1 MHDNVNDKINQVTE
15 DTLIIGV
22 DIAKKKHYACAVDDR
37 GRELQR
43 AFSFKQS
50 YQGFESFIQTVK
62 DLKTKH
68 QKANVVIGFEATG
81 HYWKNLAERLWDEQ
95 LLYVIVNPMHVKRS
109 KEFEDNNQSKNDK
122 KDARLIARLV
132 ENGYF
137 TFHRFLKDIEAEL
150 RECATW
156 RRALIDER
164 ASLKNKLVNWT
175 DQYFP
180 EFLKIFKDWG
190 IQARTV
196 LRYTPFPQD
205 VQTRSL
211 EECLALYREDKDA

>member
-15 DTLIIGV
+15 DTLIIGI
-22 DIAKKKHYACAVDDR
+22 DIAKKKHYACAIDDR

-68 QKANVVIGFEATG
+68 QKAKVIIGFEATG

-109 KEFEDNNQSKNDK
+109 KEFEEQ
-122 KDARLIARLV
+122 
-132 ENGYF
+132 
-137 TFHRFLKDIEAEL
+137 
-150 RECATW
+150 
-156 RRALIDER
+156 
-164 ASLKNKLVNWT
+164 
-175 DQYFP
+175 P
-180 EFLKIFKDWG
+180 
-190 IQARTV
+190 
-196 LRYTPFPQD
+196 
-205 VQTRSL
+205 VQ
-211 EECLALYREDKDA
+211 K